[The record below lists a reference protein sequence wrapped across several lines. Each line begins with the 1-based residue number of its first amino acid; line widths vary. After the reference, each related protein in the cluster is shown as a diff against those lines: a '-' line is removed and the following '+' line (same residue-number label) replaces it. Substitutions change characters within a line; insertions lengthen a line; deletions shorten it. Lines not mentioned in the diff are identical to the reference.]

1 MARSNTCKIFVTF
14 VLIAGFAGPSAAA
27 VRDRVVG
34 PVDAGQIRAV
44 PGNLHRSA
52 QPQFDR
58 GAVDPGMRMDYM
70 LLLIKPSA
78 AEQAELDQ
86 LLADQQNPS
95 SPRFHQ
101 WLTPEQFGARFGL
114 SSSDHSKIVAWL
126 SSEGF
131 TVNETGRG
139 RNWIAFSGTARQV
152 SRALHTPIHRFEA
165 GGETH
170 FANTT
175 EPSVPE
181 ALAEVAG
188 GFLGLNDF
196 RLKSFAQLVPPDYNS
211 GTSHYL
217 VPEDYGTIYDIAALY
232 QSGIDGTGQSIAI
245 VGESDV
251 QISDIRTFR
260 TRYNLPAN
268 DPKMILFGSDPGYN
282 GAQLEGNLDLEW
294 AGAIAPKATINYVYG
309 SDALTAITVAVSL
322 NVAPIISVSY
332 GSCEVGWRPD
342 YWRAIAQQGNAQGI
356 TILSASGDSG
366 AGGCDAQGYL
376 PVANLGRSVDFP
388 AVLPEITGVGGT
400 QFVEGGG
407 TYWASSNSP
416 NLGSALSY
424 IPEAAWNESGGS
436 GLFSGGGGASL
447 FYSKP
452 TWQNGPGV
460 PADNARHV
468 PDVSLSAAGHDA
480 YMVTYSGSNVAVYGT
495 SASAPSMAG
504 IVALLNQYLVTNG
517 LQKQPGLGNINPQL
531 YRLAQSAPTA
541 FHDVTAGDNIVRCA
555 QGSPDCL
562 TGSFGYAAAAAYD
575 MASGLGS
582 VDAMNFV
589 TQWNTKTQGV
599 AVTLTVN
606 TAKAT
611 VNDTVAMTAG
621 VAPAAGS
628 GTPTGTVAFSAGG
641 IALGT
646 VTLTSRGGQQVA
658 DLTFPAYLLG
668 TGTLSLVAAYSGDAA
683 FSSGGTTK
691 TLQIV
696 VPSGAAAIVPSA
708 PSTVWPSAG
717 DPQGLSWQTTLSLS
731 EVAGVAAILT
741 GFTIDGIAQPL
752 SQYFPSPAIPPSSTV
767 HANVVFRNLTPPVI
781 RTFGFTGLDTA
792 GQTWSRQVSVNYFP
806 VPPGEDFN
814 LSATPLVVAQ
824 NTSADPSCQWSV
836 QLNLDDLGGYLNL
849 LSSLY
854 AGSINTSLASVFG
867 STRLDAW
874 AGLQGTLCFTGITPP
889 ASTSVQISLDGL
901 NQQVTVSFAGPPATP
916 GKVSTSPASVT
927 LAPAVGGQTAQATLA
942 VNLTDKTQ
950 PWTATVF
957 PANRT
962 TSWLTLSQLSGTG
975 SAQVTLTA
983 SGAGFE
989 PGAYKASIVLQ
1000 SPNAVPQYVDVPVMF
1015 VLGGAASGAAITS
1028 IGNAATYQT
1037 TGSAGMLLAI
1047 FGKNLAGTTQTSSG
1061 NPLPFTSS
1069 GVSATVNGLAAPL
1082 VYISPTQINIQIPF
1096 EAGTGPAVLGIRNNG
1111 QVAGFQFQI
1120 APAAPGI
1127 FADGSGNLVP
1137 IPAVKQGGTTTL
1149 YATGTGDVTPALK
1162 SGWTPFSGTS
1172 LSNLPKPVLPLS
1184 VTVGGVPAF
1193 VLYAGNSS
1201 GLIGALQVNFTVP
1214 ASVPPGVQP
1223 LVLTVNGVSSPPV
1236 NITIQ

>member
-1 MARSNTCKIFVTF
+1 MVRCNSCKTCVIFV
-14 VLIAGFAGPSAAA
+14 LLAGFAGSSVAA
-27 VRDRVVG
+27 VPDRVAR

-44 PGNLHRSA
+44 PGSLHRSA
-52 QPQFDR
+52 QPEFDR

-70 LLLIKPSA
+70 LLFIRPSA
-78 AEQAELDQ
+78 AEQSDLDQ

-101 WLTPEQFGARFGL
+101 WLTPEQFGSRFGL

-139 RNWIAFSGTARQV
+139 RNWIAFSGTAGQV

-165 GGETH
+165 RGETH

-175 EPSVPE
+175 APSVPE
-181 ALAEVAG
+181 ALADMVG
-188 GFLGLNDF
+188 GFLGLNNF
-196 RLKSFAQLVPPDYNS
+196 RLKSFAHLVPPDYNS
-211 GTSHYL
+211 GSSHYL
-217 VPEDYGTIYDIAALY
+217 TPEDYGTIYNIAPLY

-251 QISDIRTFR
+251 LLSDIRAFR
-260 TRYNLPAN
+260 TRYNFPPN
-268 DPKMILFGSDPGYN
+268 DPKMILFGSDPGSN
-282 GAQLEGNLDLEW
+282 GAQVEGNLDLEW

-309 SDALTAITVAVSL
+309 SDALTAVAVAVSL
-322 NVAPIISVSY
+322 NVAPIISISY
-332 GSCEVGWRPD
+332 GSCEVNWRPD

-356 TILSASGDSG
+356 TIFSASGDSG
-366 AGGCDAQGYL
+366 AGGCDPQGYL

-388 AVLPEITGVGGT
+388 SVLPEITGVGGT

-424 IPEAAWNESGGS
+424 IPEAAWNESGAT
-436 GLFSGGGGASL
+436 GLLSGGGGASL
-447 FYSKP
+447 YYSKP

-468 PDVSLSAAGHDA
+468 PDVSLSAAGHDG
-480 YMVTYSGSNVAVYGT
+480 YMVTYSGVNVVVSGT

-517 LQKQPGLGNINPQL
+517 FQKQPGLGNINPQL
-531 YRLAQSAPTA
+531 YRLAQSAPSA

-562 TGSFGYAAAAAYD
+562 TGSFGYPAVPAYD
-575 MASGLGS
+575 MATGLGS
-582 VDAMNFV
+582 VDARNFV
-589 TQWNTKTQGV
+589 TQWNTKTQSV
-599 AVTLTVN
+599 AMTLTVS

-611 VNDTVAMTAG
+611 INDTIAITAA

-628 GTPTGTVAFSAGG
+628 GTPTGTVAFSASG

-646 VTLTSRGGQQVA
+646 VTLLSRSGQQVA

-668 TGTLSLVAAYSGDAA
+668 TGTLTLVAAYSGDAA

-691 TLQIV
+691 TLQV
-696 VPSGAAAIVPSA
+696 VIPSGVAAIVPSA
-708 PSTVWPSAG
+708 PSTAWPSAP
-717 DPQGLSWQTTLSLS
+717 DAQGLSWQTTLSLS
-731 EVAGVAAILT
+731 ELAGVAAIVT
-741 GFTIDGIAQPL
+741 GFTIDGVAQPL
-752 SQYFPSPAIPPSSTV
+752 SQYFPSPAIPPRTTVSTT
-767 HANVVFRNLTPPVI
+767 VVFRNLAPPVI
-781 RTFGFTGLDTA
+781 RTFGFTGLDAA

-806 VPPGEDFN
+806 VAPAEDFN

-836 QLNLDDLGGYLNL
+836 QLNLDDLGGYLNVL
-849 LSSLY
+849 TNLY

-889 ASTSVQISLDGL
+889 ASTSVEIDLAGL
-901 NQQVTVSFAGPPATP
+901 NQQVTVSFVGPPATP
-916 GKVSTSPASVT
+916 GKISASPASVT
-927 LAPAVGGQTAQATLA
+927 LAPAGGGQTAQATLA

-950 PWTATVF
+950 SWTAAVF

-962 TSWLTLSQLSGTG
+962 TSWLTLSQLSGSG

-989 PGAYKASIVLQ
+989 PGAYRASIVLQ
-1000 SPNAVPQYVDVPVMF
+1000 SPNAAPQYVDVPVMF
-1015 VLGGAASGAAITS
+1015 VLGGATSGPVITS

-1037 TGSAGMLLAI
+1037 TGSAGMLLAV
-1047 FGKNLAGTTQTSSG
+1047 FGTNLAGVTQLSPGS
-1061 NPLPFTSS
+1061 PLPFTTA

-1082 VYISPTQINIQIPF
+1082 VYISPTQINLQIPL
-1096 EAGTGPAVLGIRNNG
+1096 EAGTGPAILGIRNNG
-1111 QVAGFQFQI
+1111 QVAGFLFQI

-1137 IPAVKQGGTTTL
+1137 IPTVKQGGTTTL

-1162 SGWTPFSGTS
+1162 SGWTPSSGTS

-1193 VLYAGNSS
+1193 ILFAGNSS

-1236 NITIQ
+1236 NLTIQ